1 MTGTIGI
8 GPVPFSGIVAI
19 IRTADAAKEE
29 NTSTQEVQAEDS
41 LQAESVYRFDID
53 RVVGSCGFAFGLDRN

>member
-1 MTGTIGI
+1 MLRKKKI
-8 GPVPFSGIVAI
+8 PP
-19 IRTADAAKEE
+19 
-29 NTSTQEVQAEDS
+29 QEVQAEDS